1 MLFLLFELNQDR
13 YVLDIAQ
20 VVEVLPLVDLKEI
33 PQSPPGV
40 AGIFNYRGEA
50 VPVVDVC
57 EMLLARPARQI
68 LSTRLVLV
76 RQPDG
81 NGRERLL
88 GLIVEKAIRTLRR
101 DPGDFTDGGVA
112 NDAAPC
118 LGPVAMDDQGVIQ
131 WVDPRKLLSDEVR
144 DVLFRQPVESS

>member
-1 MLFLLFELNQDR
+1 MLFLLFQLNQDR
-13 YVLDIAQ
+13 YVLSIAQ

-40 AGIFNYRGEA
+40 AGLFNYRGEP

-57 EMLLARPARQI
+57 EMLLQRPARRI

-76 RQPDG
+76 RHPDG
-81 NGRERLL
+81 NGGERLL

-101 DPGDFTDGGVA
+101 EPGDFTESGVA
-112 NDAAPC
+112 NDQAPC
-118 LGPVAMDDQGVIQ
+118 LGPVATDEQGVIQ
-131 WVDPRKLLSDEVR
+131 WVDPRKLLSDPVR
-144 DVLFRQPVESS
+144 DVLFREMVESP

>member
-33 PQSPPGV
+33 PQVPPGI
-40 AGIFNYRGEA
+40 AGMFNYRAEP

-57 EMLLARPARQI
+57 AMLLGRPALRI

-76 RQPDG
+76 HHPDG
-81 NGRERLL
+81 NGGTRLL

-101 DPGDFTDGGVA
+101 DPGDFTESGVIH
-112 NDAAPC
+112 DKVPC
-118 LGPVAMDDQGVIQ
+118 LGPVATDMQGVIQ
-131 WVDPRKLLSDEVR
+131 WVDPLKLLSDAVR
-144 DVLFRQPVESS
+144 DVLFRQLAESS

>member
-33 PQSPPGV
+33 PQSIPGV

-50 VPVVDVC
+50 VPVVDVS
-57 EMLLARPARQI
+57 EMLLARPSARI

-81 NGRERLL
+81 DKEERLL
-88 GLIVEKAIRTLRR
+88 GLIVEKAIRTVRR
-101 DPGDFTDGGVA
+101 DPGDFTNSGVA
-112 NDAAPC
+112 TDNAPC
-118 LGPVAMDDQGVIQ
+118 LGLVATDPQGVIQ
-131 WVDPRKLLSDEVR
+131 WVNPGKLLSDEVR
-144 DVLFRQPVESS
+144 EVLFRQLVESS